1 MLMTEF
7 TIDDRN
13 RIRRKPDRGRFER
26 DVIYPII
33 DEALICHVGFVEDGQ
48 PFVIPTL
55 HARLDDSL
63 ILHGARASRMLKHIQ
78 AGHPV
83 CATFTLVDGL
93 VLARSVFNHSM
104 NYRSA
109 VVFGR
114 GRLIE
119 ADDEKMHALEVLTEH
134 IARGRWAEAR
144 KPTIKEMNATTVVG
158 ITIEQASAKMRTGPP
173 GDDEAD
179 YALPIWAGVLPLG
192 EQAGA
197 PLPDPRLREGIPVPD
212 SVRGYSRTP

>member
-1 MLMTEF
+1 MTEF
-7 TIDDRN
+7 DIDDRN
-13 RIRRKPDRGRFER
+13 RIRRKPDRGHFDRHI
-26 DVIYPII
+26 IYPII
-33 DEALICHVGFVEDGQ
+33 DEALICHVGFEEDGQ
-48 PFVIPTL
+48 PYVIPTL

-63 ILHGARASRMLKHIQ
+63 ILHGAKASRMLKHIQ

-109 VVFGR
+109 VVFGT

-119 ADDEKMHALEVLTEH
+119 AEDEKWLALEALTEH

-144 KPTIKEMNATTVVG
+144 QPTIKEMNATTVVS
-158 ITIEQASAKMRTGPP
+158 ITIDQASAKIRTGPP
-173 GDDEAD
+173 GDDEED
-179 YALPIWAGVLPLG
+179 YALPIWAGVLPMR
-192 EQAGA
+192 EQAGV
-197 PLPDPRLREGIPVPD
+197 PDPDPRLTEGIPVPG
-212 SVRGYSRTP
+212 SVRDYSRTP